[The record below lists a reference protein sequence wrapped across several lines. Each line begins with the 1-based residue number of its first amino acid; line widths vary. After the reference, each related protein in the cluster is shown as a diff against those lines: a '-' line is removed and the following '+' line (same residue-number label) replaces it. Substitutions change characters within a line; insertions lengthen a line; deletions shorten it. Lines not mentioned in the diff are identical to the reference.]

1 MEQFDTVIVGAGLSG
16 LSAADTLS
24 RAGQRVCVIEARE
37 RVGGRSWTVQAS
49 NGLPVDIGGQWVG
62 PTQRRVLGLIHR
74 LGLKTYPQFTDGRK
88 HQQINGVM
96 RRYRGTIPALPAFA
110 LADLQ
115 LRIWQLEAAARRL
128 PADAPWTAD
137 DAEQWDQLSVAQW
150 LQDRV
155 WSRDARS
162 LIRIATHAVFAM
174 EPERISMLQFLAY
187 LRSAGGLMPLLE
199 ARGGAQDSRIAG
211 GAQQL
216 SERLAEDLVA
226 RGGQL
231 RLGEPVSV
239 IDQDPE
245 RALIV
250 TPDREMTAARVIVAL
265 SPADQARI
273 ELGTGTSTAR
283 RQLCHD
289 MPMGSVIKC
298 IALYERPFWR
308 DQGNS
313 GEYVG
318 DQEPL
323 RMSFD
328 GSPPDRRC
336 GALVG
341 FILGKSV
348 ARWSRAGQA
357 ARREAV
363 CQQLAGIF
371 GAEASQPIDYIDQ
384 DWSSEEWTGGC
395 YVGLFGPG
403 RMQRH
408 AALLR
413 RAEGRLHWAGTE
425 TARQWNGYL
434 DGAIEAGERAA
445 TEVLACHRDASGPTP
460 GSGRHARAIARPD

>member
-16 LSAADTLS
+16 LTAADILART
-24 RAGQRVCVIEARE
+24 GQRVCVIEARE

-49 NGLPVDIGGQWVG
+49 NGLAVDIGGQWGG
-62 PTQRRVLGLIHR
+62 PTQQRVLGLIQR
-74 LGLKTYPQFTDGRK
+74 LGLQTYPQFTQGYK
-88 HQQINGVM
+88 YQQINGRR

-110 LADLQ
+110 LADMQ
-115 LRIWQLEAAARRL
+115 LRIWQLDAAARKL
-128 PADAPWTAD
+128 PEDAPWAAKEAGT
-137 DAEQWDQLSVAQW
+137 WDQLSVAEW
-150 LQDRV
+150 LQEKV

-162 LIRIATHAVFAM
+162 LIRIATHAVFAA
-174 EPERISMLQFLAY
+174 EPERISMLQFLSY

-199 ARGGAQDSRIAG
+199 TRGGAQDSRIAG

-216 SERLAEDLVA
+216 SERLADQFVA
-226 RGGQL
+226 SGGEL

-239 IDQDPE
+239 IDQDAE
-245 RALIV
+245 RALIA
-250 TPDREMTAARVIVAL
+250 TPDREVSAQQVIVAM

-273 ELGTGTSTAR
+273 DFGEGSSSSR
-283 RQLCHD
+283 RQLCHE

-313 GEYVG
+313 GEYIG
-318 DQEPL
+318 DEEPL

-348 ARWSRAGQA
+348 ARWSRAGFK

-363 CQQLAGIF
+363 CAQLADIF
-371 GAEASQPIDYIDQ
+371 GADAAQPIDYIDQ

-408 AALLR
+408 AVHLR
-413 RAEGRLHWAGTE
+413 QPEGRLHWAGTE
-425 TARQWNGYL
+425 TARRWNGYL

-445 TEVLACHRDASGPTP
+445 TEVLGTVR
-460 GSGRHARAIARPD
+460 